1 MSLQERLS
9 TDLKAALK
17 NADSFRVSILRLLS
31 ASLQNE
37 AISKRTNGVDNP
49 LTEAEVIGVLK
60 REAKKRKESID
71 IFKGAGRFDLSENE
85 EKELV
90 IIQEYLPPEVSREEI
105 EATAKRIMAS
115 GITDFPTLMKFVIAE
130 FDGAEDGKQV
140 AEIVRLVL
148 G

>member
-1 MSLQERLS
+1 MSLQEKIS
-9 TDLKAALK
+9 TDLKTALK
-17 NADSFRVSILRLLS
+17 NTDSFRVSVLRLLS

-37 AISKRTNGVDNP
+37 AISKRTNGIDNP

-71 IFKGAGRFDLSENE
+71 IFKGAERFDLSENE
-85 EKELV
+85 IKELA
-90 IIQEYLPPEVSREEI
+90 IIQDYLPPEVSREEI

-115 GITDFPTLMKFVIAE
+115 GITDFPTLIKSVIAE
-130 FDGAEDGKQV
+130 FKGAADGKQV